1 MIPELK
7 RFLLIVALTLPLSQ
21 VGFAQ
26 EETSEDEQ
34 AEEQEEATEPA
45 VTDYVTM
52 NPPFVTHVGEPG
64 QSLVYLKAAVT
75 IRASSASTRPVLET
89 HMPRLRH
96 ELVMLFGEQT
106 DVDALSGSA
115 GQAAMRAKAK
125 KRINQVLEEQQTG
138 ENIADVL
145 FTEFVVQR

>member
-7 RFLLIVALTLPLSQ
+7 RFLLIVALTLPLPQ
-21 VGFAQ
+21 VGLAQ
-26 EETSEDEQ
+26 EATGEDEQ
-34 AEEQEEATEPA
+34 TEEQEEAKEPA
-45 VTDYVTM
+45 VTDYITM
-52 NPPFVTHVGEPG
+52 NPPFVTHVGGPG

-138 ENIADVL
+138 ESIADVL